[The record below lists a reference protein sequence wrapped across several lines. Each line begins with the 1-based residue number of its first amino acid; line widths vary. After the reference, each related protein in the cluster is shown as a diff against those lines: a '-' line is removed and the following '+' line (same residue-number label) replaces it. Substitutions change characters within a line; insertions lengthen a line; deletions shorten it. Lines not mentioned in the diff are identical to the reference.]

1 MLAIR
6 TPIRIESNLPPEEC
20 MRRVQAVTTSQFAAF
35 KSREEFPFAGRIMHD
50 SFSIRYRIGYRNDFR
65 RRLKLRVLPSEK
77 GCSLIGD
84 LLLPVPVIIFSIIWI
99 SFVLLVGGT
108 FGWNYFQGN
117 LPLEHNVND
126 LLYFIPFGMILF
138 LMALICFGLWL
149 SKFSEKKLLERL
161 QLTVQGRLVGA

>member
-20 MRRVQAVTTSQFAAF
+20 MKRLQMVTISQLAVF
-35 KSREEFPFAGRIMHD
+35 KSREDFPFVGRVTPD
-50 SFSIRYRIGYRNDFR
+50 VLSIRYRIGYRNDFR
-65 RRLKLRVLPSEK
+65 RRLKLRVSPTQE

-84 LLLPVPVIIFSIIWI
+84 LLLPVPVIIFSIIWV
-99 SFVLLVGGT
+99 SFVLLVGGS
-108 FGWNYFQGN
+108 FGWSYLQGN
-117 LPLEHNVND
+117 LPLEHNAND

-138 LMALICFGLWL
+138 LIALICFGLWL

-161 QLTVQGRLVGA
+161 QLTVSGRLVDA